1 MLQLVLFAVCVMAV
15 VGVGPNYTLSS
26 YATFQQP
33 AAVAIDND
41 GSYLITNME
50 SSTIWRYTHDG
61 GVTLFAGGASA
72 KSDPSTD
79 VPVLEAIF
87 QHPQCPPTPG
97 QFSLPTHGAD
107 ACGRYVK

>member
-50 SSTIWRYTHDG
+50 SFPRPFPFL
-61 GVTLFAGGASA
+61 LFFPLSLDRRFVEHFGRLYRGL
-72 KSDPSTD
+72 PFHRVMCRPLVNFPLPHVVRHCL
-79 VPVLEAIF
+79 VP
-87 QHPQCPPTPG
+87 
-97 QFSLPTHGAD
+97 
-107 ACGRYVK
+107 